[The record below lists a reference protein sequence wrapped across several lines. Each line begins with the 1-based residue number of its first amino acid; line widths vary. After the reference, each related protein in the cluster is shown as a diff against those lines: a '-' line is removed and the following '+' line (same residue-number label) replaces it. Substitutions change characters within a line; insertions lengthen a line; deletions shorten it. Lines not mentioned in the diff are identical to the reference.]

1 MVVECSLMVDI
12 SIRKDMLAEVHKDML
27 AEVYEKKDN
36 GKCSN
41 YNKCTTPRHIG
52 GLTCVGPT
60 PMCLGVVHL

>member
-52 GLTCVGPT
+52 DSHV
-60 PMCLGVVHL
+60 